1 MKRKVLSFIDCI
13 HSDMVGDGYCN
24 DETNNQQCNYDQGD
38 CCGSCVNTNH
48 CIECDCI
55 GNFTNNQATNP
66 SIGNGFCEDDTNTVA
81 CSYDGGDCCF
91 DVNFKLCTECICY
104 CQNVELVGNGFCND
118 VTNNALCNYDG
129 DDCCVNVND
138 LYCSECMCYIGGIIT
153 SPGFPQDYSPFL
165 DLEWLIEVP
174 LGQNIFIDF
183 ISFDVESGYQCWYI
197 LPQKQLL
204 SIPKYE

>member
-1 MKRKVLSFIDCI
+1 M
-13 HSDMVGDGYCN
+13 
-24 DETNNQQCNYDQGD
+24 
-38 CCGSCVNTNH
+38 
-48 CIECDCI
+48 
-55 GNFTNNQATNP
+55 
-66 SIGNGFCEDDTNTVA
+66 
-81 CSYDGGDCCF
+81 
-91 DVNFKLCTECICY
+91 
-104 CQNVELVGNGFCND
+104 ELVGNGFCND

-183 ISFDVESGYQCWYI
+183 IFFDVESDWLCW
-197 LPQKQLL
+197 
-204 SIPKYE
+204 